1 MQTGYWFPGL
11 RVAVVWFD
19 QTHRGKEMNIFEEL
33 HHRLGS
39 KTRIRSLFKD
49 VNSEEMERII
59 RKMKE
64 VLAEKENEKLQ
75 EESKRE
81 EKKKSIEEIKKVMA
95 ERGLSF
101 SDLSLLDEMGK
112 ESKRKRKRKRNV
124 SKHNFEYQTIS
135 GDTVRW
141 YGSTTGRLPKDFQD
155 YLDRTNK
162 KRIDCIVNENG

>member
-1 MQTGYWFPGL
+1 
-11 RVAVVWFD
+11 
-19 QTHRGKEMNIFEEL
+19 MNIFEEL

-49 VNSEEMERII
+49 VNSEEMERIVS
-59 RKMKE
+59 RMKE
-64 VLAEKENEKLQ
+64 VLAEKEDEKLQ
-75 EESKRE
+75 EEAKRE
-81 EKKKSIEEIKKVMA
+81 EKKKSIEAIKKAMA
-95 ERGLSF
+95 ERGLSL
-101 SDLSLLDEMGK
+101 SDLSLLDEMGR
-112 ESKRKRKRKRNV
+112 ESKRKRNV

-162 KRIDCIVNENG
+162 KRIDCIVDENN

>member
-1 MQTGYWFPGL
+1 
-11 RVAVVWFD
+11 
-19 QTHRGKEMNIFEEL
+19 MNIFEEL

-49 VNSEEMERII
+49 INAEEMERII
-59 RKMKE
+59 NRMNE
-64 VLAEKENEKLQ
+64 VLLEKENEKLV
-75 EESKRE
+75 EEARRE
-81 EKKKSIEEIKKVMA
+81 EKKRNIEEIKKAMA
-95 ERGLSF
+95 ERGLTI

-112 ESKRKRKRKRNV
+112 DAKRKRNV
-124 SKHNFEYQTIS
+124 SKHNFEYQTLS

-162 KRIDCIVNENG
+162 KRTDCIVDDD

>member
-1 MQTGYWFPGL
+1 
-11 RVAVVWFD
+11 
-19 QTHRGKEMNIFEEL
+19 MNIFEEL

-49 VNSEEMERII
+49 VNAEEMERII
-59 RKMKE
+59 NRMNE
-64 VLAEKENEKLQ
+64 VLQEKFNEKEA
-75 EESKRE
+75 EEAKRE
-81 EKKKSIEEIKKVMA
+81 EKKQSIEEIKKAMA
-95 ERGLSF
+95 ERGLSI

-112 ESKRKRKRKRNV
+112 ESKRKRNV

-162 KRIDCIVNENG
+162 KRTDCIVDND